1 MAKHQAPDRH
11 PVRDRTAVRTTALAM
26 IGLAIFVLAMIASY
40 SGAFAKPTL
49 HHMTVAVAGP
59 QQLVDGIRGQESL
72 AVTQVGDGAAARA
85 AGLRAQEPTPRSSR
99 RRPASCRSTSQAGA
113 GRALRALPRP
123 SVAPSPPKPTSL
135 PPSRTSP
142 RRRPVI
148 HPARSSSTRSS
159 SSRSARPS
167 AQLCWTSHGHRP
179 SATDAGIAYRDAGR
193 LFGAVGGRG
202 DDLRRC
208 DSWRPYG
215 SYVAGVRRVVAL
227 LDGRRRRDHRG
238 CGGIRLGRLDG
249 RDRVPRGDR
258 KRCGRRPGGPTPAL
272 GLLLD
277 VHRHRAAGVGRLAA
291 AECLLLRRQRCA
303 DAAGDA
309 GDLGC
314 GGVLA
319 RNRSHGVPGELSC
332 RL

>member
-11 PVRDRTAVRTTALAM
+11 PVRDRTAVRTTALTM

-59 QQLVDGIRGQESL
+59 PAS
-72 AVTQVGDGAAARA
+72 
-85 AGLRAQEPTPRSSR
+85 LRALRATPRSSR

-167 AQLCWTSHGHRP
+167 AQLCWDVSWAPSVGH
-179 SATDAGIAYRDAGR
+179 
-193 LFGAVGGRG
+193 
-202 DDLRRC
+202 
-208 DSWRPYG
+208 
-215 SYVAGVRRVVAL
+215 
-227 LDGRRRRDHRG
+227 
-238 CGGIRLGRLDG
+238 
-249 RDRVPRGDR
+249 
-258 KRCGRRPGGPTPAL
+258 
-272 GLLLD
+272 
-277 VHRHRAAGVGRLAA
+277 
-291 AECLLLRRQRCA
+291 
-303 DAAGDA
+303 
-309 GDLGC
+309 
-314 GGVLA
+314 
-319 RNRSHGVPGELSC
+319 
-332 RL
+332 